1 MEKTIVSTN
10 ENQNKNLFK
19 FLIPSLFGLL
29 LFVIPLPYGSLFK
42 LEGLSPINIGIGFL
56 AELIKIVAADHL
68 INIALIVIVLS
79 AILSLISKFINI
91 KNEFLNNVLNVS
103 PLWLSFRLLGA
114 LFIVMTVFKV
124 GPEAIHS
131 ELTGE
136 VVLGLLPSLLAI
148 FLVSGFLLPLVVAI
162 HSELTG
168 EVVLGLLPSLLAIF
182 LVSGFLLPLVVDFGL
197 MDLLGTLISKSMY
210 KLFKVPG
217 RAAVDAISSWLGDG
231 TLGIMITDTQYKQGF
246 YTAKEACI
254 ISVCFSLVSLPFSTV
269 IADQLG
275 FMPLFV
281 PFYLTVCLAS
291 LACALIMPRIYPL
304 NKFKNTTYNNVEHLK
319 EELVPAGENLFN
331 FGVKKAINRASIAP
345 SFKEII
351 INGLKTVVDMYLALL
366 PLVMAWG
373 TLALIVA
380 EFTPFF
386 NIISIPVVF
395 VLNLLGIPDAT
406 AAAPAVLVGFTD
418 MFLPSIM
425 VSGDNISQ
433 VTQFIIGALSI
444 TQLIYLTETGAVILK
459 SDIPLKFKDLFIL
472 FIVRTLIS
480 LPIITIVAKL
490 IFSL

>member
-1 MEKTIVSTN
+1 MEKTIISKN
-10 ENQNKNLFK
+10 ENQSKNLFK

-29 LFVIPLPYGSLFK
+29 LFVIPLPYGKLFK
-42 LEGLSPINIGIGFL
+42 LDGLSPINIGIGFL
-56 AELIKIVAADHL
+56 AELIKIIAADYL
-68 INIALIVIVLS
+68 INIALVVILAS
-79 AILSLISKFINI
+79 AILSVVSKFINI
-91 KNEFLNNVLNVS
+91 KNEFINNLLNVS
-103 PLWLSFRLLGA
+103 PLWLTFRILGA
-114 LFIVMTVFKV
+114 L
-124 GPEAIHS
+124 
-131 ELTGE
+131 
-136 VVLGLLPSLLAI
+136 
-148 FLVSGFLLPLVVAI
+148 
-162 HSELTG
+162 
-168 EVVLGLLPSLLAIF
+168 F

-217 RAAVDAISSWLGDG
+217 RAAIDAISSWLGDG

-275 FMPLFV
+275 FMPMFV

-304 NKFKNTTYNNVEHLK
+304 NKFNDSTYNNVNHLK
-319 EELVPAGENLFN
+319 EELVPSGTNLFS
-331 FGVKKAINRASIAP
+331 FGLNKAINRASTAP
-345 SFKEII
+345 SFKEIM
-351 INGLKTVVDMYLALL
+351 INGFKTVIDMYLALL

-373 TLALIVA
+373 TLALIVS

-386 NIISIPVVF
+386 KIIYIPVVF
-395 VLNLLGIPDAT
+395 ILKLLGIPDAT

-425 VSGDNISQ
+425 VSGNDISQ
-433 VTQFIIGALSI
+433 VTQFIIGTLSI

-459 SDIPLKFKDLFIL
+459 SDIPLKLKDLFVL

-480 LPIITIVAKL
+480 LPVITIIAKL